1 MIIINKLKKNFGEKI
16 AVDIKHYEINQGDML
31 GLVET
36 TVPVKQLSS
45 ESCWIC

>member
-31 GLVET
+31 GLVN
-36 TVPVKQLSS
+36 PSRLLSFQFPR
-45 ESCWIC
+45 